1 MKINKRKCR
10 KFANPDRK
18 LHSDSGI
25 LHAEQIDY
33 VVTTAIKN
41 IANHRTLILYIY
53 PREQASEGDCPIGA
67 NLRKNC
73 LKKYDLKEN

>member
-41 IANHRTLILYIY
+41 IANHSTLILYSSRHKQMLEGI
-53 PREQASEGDCPIGA
+53 AS
-67 NLRKNC
+67 
-73 LKKYDLKEN
+73 